1 MPILVPKKLR
11 GTEYH
16 RSIHSV
22 KVLLLFEPC
31 PVTCWG
37 RKSRDATRDCRG
49 GGGAGT
55 AVGPDL
61 EAGLE
66 FYVEAELEPAVGPDL
81 EAGLEFYVEA
91 ELEPAVGPDVEAGL
105 EPDVAAGLAHAVES
119 DVEAGREPDVAAGP
133 RAPQIVW
140 TCSPR

>member
-1 MPILVPKKLR
+1 MPR
-11 GTEYH
+11 GT
-16 RSIHSV
+16 V
-22 KVLLLFEPC
+22 
-31 PVTCWG
+31 
-37 RKSRDATRDCRG
+37 
-49 GGGAGT
+49 GAG
-55 AVGPDL
+55 AGP
-61 EAGLE
+61 
-66 FYVEAELEPAVGPDL
+66 EPAVGPDL